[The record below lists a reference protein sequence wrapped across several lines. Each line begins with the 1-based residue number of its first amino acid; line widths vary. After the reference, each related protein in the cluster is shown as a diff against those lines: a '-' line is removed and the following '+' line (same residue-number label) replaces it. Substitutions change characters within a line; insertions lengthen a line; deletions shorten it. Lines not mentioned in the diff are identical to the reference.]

1 MKLSI
6 RQEYLSMVI
15 KRARKSKIEICGLLF
30 GRKSQG
36 ELLVEEVV
44 EVPNSLSSEMGFRM
58 EPTEVIRAIE
68 NAEKK
73 GLELVGIYHS
83 HLRCPPLPS
92 EKDAEGRVL
101 RNDKVEE
108 VRIKTT

>member
-1 MKLSI
+1 
-6 RQEYLSMVI
+6 MVI
-15 KRARKSKIEICGLLF
+15 ERARKSKIEICGLLF

-36 ELLVEEVV
+36 EPLVEEVV
-44 EVPNSLSSEMGFRM
+44 GVPNSLGSEMGFRM
-58 EPTEVIRAIE
+58 EPTEAIRAIE
-68 NAEKK
+68 NAERK